1 MLSAA
6 VTVTVSGGMQKK
18 FDHFVDR
25 NLCRWCPTDWPVRLG
40 CTLAAG
46 ALVRIQHVE
55 MDGQGQWAYVT
66 SRRTRAGVAHK
77 VRMAELHP
85 PKETKPLFNKGCANC
100 KASCPLV
107 GKRLT
112 AYRSKLYPP
121 SMRTPPVTPAVS
133 EFFAAM
139 GRRGGRVV
147 TPARLKAL
155 AKARKARAVQV
166 TARKKFRSD
175 LAENA

>member
-1 MLSAA
+1 
-6 VTVTVSGGMQKK
+6 
-18 FDHFVDR
+18 
-25 NLCRWCPTDWPVRLG
+25 
-40 CTLAAG
+40 
-46 ALVRIQHVE
+46 
-55 MDGQGQWAYVT
+55 
-66 SRRTRAGVAHK
+66 
-77 VRMAELHP
+77 
-85 PKETKPLFNKGCANC
+85 
-100 KASCPLV
+100 
-107 GKRLT
+107 
-112 AYRSKLYPP
+112 
-121 SMRTPPVTPAVS
+121 MRTPPVTPAVS